1 MGVMSVSEQPTLVI
15 RTDQDRIAVI
25 TLDSPANRNA
35 LSAALVTQ
43 LTAHI
48 TQAGTD
54 TDLHG
59 ILLRSSGRV
68 FCAGVDLREAMTVD
82 MVAAGRGIVALQRAI
97 AAADVPV
104 VCRVDGPVRAG
115 GLGIV
120 ASADLVLAASE
131 ADFALTEVRLGL
143 AAAIISVPVLGRLT
157 PRAAADWFLTGRT
170 VSAQEAVRAGLVT
183 RVEPAGGDLDAAVD
197 AVLTDLRAGER
208 QGLVEA
214 KRMLA
219 AGLVADLDAR
229 GDDLAE
235 LSGRLF
241 HSEVAQGHFARFLAR

>member
-1 MGVMSVSEQPTLVI
+1 MSASEQPSLVI
-15 RTDQDRIAVI
+15 RSEQDRIAVI

-35 LSAALVTQ
+35 LSAALVAE
-43 LTAHI
+43 LTAHV
-48 TQAGTD
+48 TEAGRD
-54 TDLHG
+54 SGLHG

-82 MVAAGRGIVALQRAI
+82 MVAAGRAIVALQRAI
-97 AAADVPV
+97 ATAEVPV

-120 ASADLVLAASE
+120 ASADVVLAAGD

-143 AAAIISVPVLGRLT
+143 AAAIISVPVLRRLT

-170 VSAQEAVRAGLVT
+170 VSAQEAVMAGLVT
-183 RVEPAGGDLDAAVD
+183 RVAPAGGDLDAAAD

-219 AGLVADLDAR
+219 AGLVAELDAR
-229 GDDLAE
+229 GEELAE
-235 LSGRLF
+235 LSGALF
-241 HSEVAQGHFARFLAR
+241 ASEVAQGHFARFLAR